1 MREHM
6 YELAALVSA
15 LNVKHNYPSLYGF
28 LGLKI
33 REKRENAS
41 LWEFIHPSDT
51 CMLFKL
57 YTFRLF

>member
-1 MREHM
+1 MRGHV
-6 YELAALVSA
+6 YESAALVSA

-33 REKRENAS
+33 REKREYAQ
-41 LWEFIHPSDT
+41 LWEFIHPSD
-51 CMLFKL
+51 MLLML

>member
-15 LNVKHNYPSLYGF
+15 LNIKHNYLSLCGF

-33 REKRENAS
+33 REKLENAP
-41 LWEFIHPSDT
+41 LWQFIHPSD
-51 CMLFKL
+51 MLLML

>member
-1 MREHM
+1 M

-41 LWEFIHPSDT
+41 LWEFIHPSY
-51 CMLFKL
+51 MLFKL